1 MKTLLII
8 YIIMINLIGFFIMG
22 IDKRKAR
29 RGKWRVAERTLF
41 TIALLFGSIGIL
53 TGMYVFRHKTDRK
66 STRLNSSHH
75 G

>member
-41 TIALLFGSIGIL
+41 TIALLFGS
-53 TGMYVFRHKTDRK
+53 YSCDRGNYHPV
-66 STRLNSSHH
+66 L
-75 G
+75 